1 MHAGRVIICKVTH
14 FITSGYFKISVVF
27 LCVVWLYEMSVVS
40 ACKFAA
46 HSHRHSVMLPSSPN
60 TTSSKYTTDFDISS
74 RIALMYHKELYA
86 LALTYLINHHCTNSV
101 LWSRGFLLNCEKC
114 VLISVMV
121 QPGNVLSLCRSA

>member
-14 FITSGYFKISVVF
+14 FITSGYFKISVVI
-27 LCVVWLYEMSVVS
+27 LCVVWLYEMSIVS

-46 HSHRHSVMLPSSPN
+46 HSHRHLVMLPSSLN

-86 LALTYLINHHCTNSV
+86 LALTYLINPSLYKFSALDSRFLTK
-101 LWSRGFLLNCEKC
+101 LWKVRVDISNGTAWELL
-114 VLISVMV
+114 VTL
-121 QPGNVLSLCRSA
+121 